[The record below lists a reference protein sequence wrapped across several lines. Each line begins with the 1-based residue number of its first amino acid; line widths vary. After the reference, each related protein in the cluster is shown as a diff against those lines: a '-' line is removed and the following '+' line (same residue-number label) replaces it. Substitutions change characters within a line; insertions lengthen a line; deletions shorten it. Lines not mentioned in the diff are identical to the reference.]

1 MSAYVKY
8 RTWLGLVDDPV
19 SVTVNPKCHL
29 LPNILVSTHK
39 EFVIDYTLLHP
50 I

>member
-8 RTWLGLVDDPV
+8 RTLGLVADPV

-29 LPNILVSTHK
+29 VSMHK